1 MYSIRWTSFT
11 FAHSLDGNEAKF
23 YKHKKKKNMLT
34 PFSHF
39 EFLWLETCKP
49 GLSCPSSEGKPA
61 QVLWR
66 LSGRRSLDVRARNY
80 LRCLQRLVLPW
91 LPWLPCS
98 NETPRHSTE
107 VLYRSCCNDTWIQ
120 NNVTIRKDRLA
131 RARDNLVLCKHTGV
145 NQDRGRKQTKRKC
158 NVVVSL

>member
-1 MYSIRWTSFT
+1 MQEKFCSILTCKLLLCTRVDEP
-11 FAHSLDGNEAKF
+11 HSHSLDPLDGNEAKF
-23 YKHKKKKNMLT
+23 YKHKKKKKNMLT

-66 LSGRRSLDVRARNY
+66 LSGRRSLDGRARNY

-91 LPWLPCS
+91 LP
-98 NETPRHSTE
+98 
-107 VLYRSCCNDTWIQ
+107 
-120 NNVTIRKDRLA
+120 
-131 RARDNLVLCKHTGV
+131 
-145 NQDRGRKQTKRKC
+145 
-158 NVVVSL
+158 